1 MSRRIDVYFKKKLL
15 RKTGQK
21 MMALLQVN
29 FIETDHKI
37 IKLGTKMSA
46 DITFN

>member
-1 MSRRIDVYFKKKLL
+1 
-15 RKTGQK
+15 

-29 FIETDHKI
+29 FIGKDHKI
-37 IKLGTKMSA
+37 IKLGTKMGA